1 MALKLMPLTKDQRG
15 TDGKDGRI
23 LGPLLAP
30 RPVSIHMITGIAD
43 AMVLEWMVWPHA
55 AVTIFELTHGF

>member
-23 LGPLLAP
+23 LAH

-43 AMVLEWMVWPHA
+43 AMVLEWMVWPHDG
-55 AVTIFELTHGF
+55 VTIFELTHGF